1 MAQAALRR
9 DPPGRILLALI
20 RKKTGNFLEDFRLG
34 QTLRHKGGRTVTE
47 GLCAHFT
54 DFSLTTNPLHKNLRY
69 ARVYGYSGLVVPP
82 GLVMAVAFSQTV
94 EDISENA
101 RANLEYIDMRFGDP
115 VYMGDTI
122 ETETTILGVRPSS
135 SRPELGVVHVQSVG
149 RKQTGEIVIAY
160 QRKVQVFKQ
169 DPDADLDAG
178 QIAPKSIEVSP
189 VLPSYDKNADYAALA
204 HLTNDD
210 TYFEDFHPGDTVEH
224 SRGRVV
230 TDEHIFLTGM
240 LDNTAQV
247 HCNQTMIDRDPAR
260 YLGGRLVVYGGIPF
274 ALCLGLSC
282 PDIADNSLCDI
293 AYSTGR
299 HTAPIFSG
307 DTVFASTEIRGKRD
321 FPGREDLGIL
331 EVTLRGH
338 KFDRKGGE
346 EKQVEIFYLE
356 RELSVKRRSFYT

>member
-1 MAQAALRR
+1 
-9 DPPGRILLALI
+9 LALI

-34 QTLRHKGGRTVTE
+34 KTLRHKGGRTVTE
-47 GLCAHFT
+47 GLFAHFT

-69 ARVYGYSGLVVPP
+69 AQAYGYDGMVAPHGLV
-82 GLVMAVAFSQTV
+82 LAVAFSQTV

-101 RANLEYIDMRFGDP
+101 RANLEYIDMRFGAP
-115 VYMGDTI
+115 VYIGDTI

-169 DPDADLDAG
+169 KSDAELDEG
-178 QIAPKSIEVSP
+178 EVEPESIEVSP
-189 VLPSYDKNADYAALA
+189 VLPPYEKRAGYAELA

-210 TYFEDFHPGDTVEH
+210 TYFEAFNPGDTIEH
-224 SRGRVV
+224 SRGRVM

-240 LDNTAQV
+240 LDNTSQV

-260 YLGGRLVVYGGIPF
+260 YLGGRLVVFGGIPF

-282 PDIADNSLCDI
+282 PDIADNSLCDVV
-293 AYSTGR
+293 YPTGR

-321 FPGREDLGIL
+321 FPGREDLGVL

-338 KFDRKGGE
+338 KFERTDDE
-346 EKQVEIFYLE
+346 EKQVEIFSLE
-356 RELSVKRRSFYT
+356 RELALKRRSHYT